1 MQLNFVVMPAG
12 RKRASRG
19 FLDSPVKP
27 ENDKNVSL
35 LIAVLV
41 TAIHLIISC
50 AYYFS
55 LSITENREVQNSF
68 L

>member
-27 ENDKNVSL
+27 ENDKNVSV

-41 TAIHLIISC
+41 TITQIPNKSIISRTG
-50 AYYFS
+50 
-55 LSITENREVQNSF
+55 SIVLKTGRG
-68 L
+68 

>member
-27 ENDKNVSL
+27 ENDINVAL

-41 TAIHLIISC
+41 
-50 AYYFS
+50 S
-55 LSITENREVQNSF
+55 LYSNSRMC
-68 L
+68 